1 MVYNTRSLRPLWTQV
16 SYDTEDEVKPQPKEQ
31 KATTATKKPR
41 KGTKKEGDNATT
53 A

>member
-1 MVYNTRSLRPLWTQV
+1 MVYNTKSLRPTWTQV
-16 SYDTEDEVKPQPKEQ
+16 SYDTEHEVKPQPKEE

-41 KGTKKEGDNATT
+41 KGTKKEDKDAVD